1 LVNSKWRELPIE
13 AMKIAQTDRQ
23 IFAEAR
29 QFQYDNNEIVAT
41 MRRCDDA
48 DNPFAHSYFRRFAY
62 FQMWPRLDIETDTD
76 TDIDTDVQ
84 TDTGIDLEFIVMEE
98 EELER
103 PYRVIIHNDD
113 VTTFEF
119 VINIVVVVFEQT
131 FFRATRIAFETHT
144 KGNSY
149 ICTLPLEEAKSKV
162 FKAQFAARQQGF
174 PLTFSI
180 EPE

>member
-1 LVNSKWRELPIE
+1 MVTASEVW
-13 AMKIAQTDRQ
+13 
-23 IFAEAR
+23 
-29 QFQYDNNEIVAT
+29 
-41 MRRCDDA
+41 
-48 DNPFAHSYFRRFAY
+48 
-62 FQMWPRLDIETDTD
+62 WPAAGPESDPDEDVQTD
-76 TDIDTDVQ
+76 TDID
-84 TDTGIDLEFIVMEE
+84 LEFVVMDE

-119 VINIVVVVFEQT
+119 VINILVTVFEMT
-131 FFRATRIAFETHT
+131 FTRATHIAFETHST
-144 KGNSY
+144 GASY
-149 ICTLPLEEAKSKV
+149 VCTLPLEEAKSKV